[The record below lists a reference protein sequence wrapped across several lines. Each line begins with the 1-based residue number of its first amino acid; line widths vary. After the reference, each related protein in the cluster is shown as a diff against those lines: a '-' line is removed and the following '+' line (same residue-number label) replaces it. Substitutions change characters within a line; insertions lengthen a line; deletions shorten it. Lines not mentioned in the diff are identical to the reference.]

1 MGKQRT
7 VNSDSIDMDYRIIEY
22 RCSSEDFF
30 YALRSRIQKTEIVLD
45 VGCGIRPQTFF
56 EPKVHICVEPFEEYR
71 KIIRPFFP
79 NSGCFLFLKSDALTA
94 LKSFDD
100 DSVDTV
106 MMLDLIEH
114 LEKDAGF
121 ELLREAN
128 RVARKQIVVFTP
140 LGFFPMHFHGTA
152 TDDWGLS
159 GHVVQE
165 HKSGWVPDDFGCSW
179 EFHVCVDCHDAF
191 LPEEKRQ
198 GKKYSA
204 LMAIKTKEFRGFE
217 VQRNTP
223 QFVKSRPRIYP
234 PLPVRIQRRLVRS
247 TKSLVNR
254 YVLHR

>member
-1 MGKQRT
+1 MRFEGSMGKQRT

-152 TDDWGLS
+152 TDDWGMLCRS
-159 GHVVQE
+159 INQ
-165 HKSGWVPDDFGCSW
+165 DGCQMISVAPGSSMSVLIVMMP
-179 EFHVCVDCHDAF
+179 FCQR
-191 LPEEKRQ
+191 KR
-198 GKKYSA
+198 GKGKN
-204 LMAIKTKEFRGFE
+204 I
-217 VQRNTP
+217 
-223 QFVKSRPRIYP
+223 
-234 PLPVRIQRRLVRS
+234 
-247 TKSLVNR
+247 
-254 YVLHR
+254 VL